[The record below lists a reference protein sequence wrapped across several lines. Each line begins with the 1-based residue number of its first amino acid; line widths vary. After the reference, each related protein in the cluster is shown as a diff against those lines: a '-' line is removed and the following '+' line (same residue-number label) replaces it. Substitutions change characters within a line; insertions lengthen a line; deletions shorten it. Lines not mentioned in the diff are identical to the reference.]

1 MKRIAFIALSIL
13 LSFSA
18 FSQKCKFARNDQD
31 EFTGMRIIETFVI
44 NLKPVNMLSFKR
56 CPYLIFL
63 GFTQHGKGLYVCGV
77 LSSLTPYYIEEDNCL
92 YIKFEDDSI
101 LKLQTKTGNFALDG
115 TYNPSTGLTAF
126 GVPNLYPATMDNV
139 ATFLEKKAVKVR
151 IETSKGY
158 YEEELTKKSSAL
170 LMETAKCFLYESRG
184 IVEDDAN

>member
-1 MKRIAFIALSIL
+1 M
-13 LSFSA
+13 SFSA

-115 TYNPSTGLTAF
+115 TYNPSTGLT
-126 GVPNLYPATMDNV
+126 
-139 ATFLEKKAVKVR
+139 
-151 IETSKGY
+151 ETSKGY